1 MKNKYQ
7 HNDDGTTTVFIES
20 KTHGS
25 KEVFVDTEEWD
36 RVSVYRWSLSTPKKN
51 GNCYAKTQINH
62 PDGGWIF
69 TNVVQ
74 GIGATV
80 SWTRCMVLDDA
91 TVRADIILILT
102 SLGGAPYMVDG

>member
-1 MKNKYQ
+1 MTFHVPHQ
-7 HNDDGTTTVFIES
+7 RH
-20 KTHGS
+20 
-25 KEVFVDTEEWD
+25 D
-36 RVSVYRWSLSTPKKN
+36 RAEGIAL
-51 GNCYAKTQINH
+51 H